1 MSDMNNKFFVEIGSN
16 YYETLLPLAKEAG
29 WKGLLVEPVPEYFNM
44 IERVPGVFYENSAI
58 GLESKA
64 VTFFYIP
71 QNTMYAYGFGEWVR
85 GLGSIDINHFEV
97 KFQGLVEK
105 IKVPMIT
112 VKELL
117 DKYNIRQIDYLKID
131 AEGMDCDILSQFDIS
146 NIERIMFEW
155 RNCPLENTNGEIQR
169 LTDKGFVCQVDGD
182 NIKAYKNINPDK

>member
-1 MSDMNNKFFVEIGSN
+1 MNNKFFVEIGSN

>member
-1 MSDMNNKFFVEIGSN
+1 MNNKFFVEIGSN

-105 IKVPMIT
+105 
-112 VKELL
+112 
-117 DKYNIRQIDYLKID
+117 
-131 AEGMDCDILSQFDIS
+131 
-146 NIERIMFEW
+146 
-155 RNCPLENTNGEIQR
+155 
-169 LTDKGFVCQVDGD
+169 
-182 NIKAYKNINPDK
+182 